1 MNRELLYQRA
11 RFTERITPNPLLPAV
26 PVVNP
31 KDADGNTLHEGDRVY
46 SYDHTDN
53 GYQRVYGTL
62 QISDTK
68 ETFGH
73 WCVEYDDGECF
84 MVLDF
89 NNVWSARLA

>member
-1 MNRELLYQRA
+1 MSSKVSSA
-11 RFTERITPNPLLPAV
+11 AIAVNPMLPAV

-31 KDADGNTLHEGDRVY
+31 KDAEGNPLHEGDRVY

-73 WCVEYDDGECF
+73 WCVEYDDGESF

-89 NNVWSARLA
+89 NNVWFARLA